1 VLRTNR
7 TLIYI
12 ISIVI
17 LALSV
22 GCAQKSTKSGSTV
35 ANQTETQTTR
45 DGLKMIVARP
55 GAYAER
61 PADDTFV
68 HNGP

>member
-1 VLRTNR
+1 MLRINR

-17 LALSV
+17 LVLSA
-22 GCAQKSTKSGSTV
+22 GCAQKSTGSGSTA
-35 ANQTETQTTR
+35 ANQTEAQTTR

-55 GAYAER
+55 GAYAAR

-68 HNGP
+68 HNGQ